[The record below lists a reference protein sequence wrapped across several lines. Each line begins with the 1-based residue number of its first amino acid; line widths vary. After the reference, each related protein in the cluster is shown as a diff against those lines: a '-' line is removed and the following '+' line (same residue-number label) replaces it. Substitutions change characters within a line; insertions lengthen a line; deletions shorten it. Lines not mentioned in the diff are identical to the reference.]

1 MRIGFLI
8 QARRMTF
15 GIEPLFTYYHF
26 KISEIKKL
34 RQVYWGKLNEVFI
47 DELKESIADVW

>member
-1 MRIGFLI
+1 
-8 QARRMTF
+8 
-15 GIEPLFTYYHF
+15 
-26 KISEIKKL
+26 SEIKKL